1 MSDFDTNT
9 VKRLHEMTGAP
20 MVDCE
25 QALEQCNGDM
35 EKARDSLRKSG
46 KSTAAEVDAKTV
58 MRLREA
64 TGAPMMDC
72 KQALKECSGDMEKS
86 KEWLRKKGTQIAAKA
101 AGREVKEG
109 KFFSYVHH
117 NGKLAV
123 LAEIVCETDFV
134 AMNEQFLAFGKG
146 VCFTIAASNPP
157 VTFLSRENVD
167 PAAVAKEREIV
178 LAQTMLTMKGKPQA
192 VVDKAVE
199 GRMEKFFAEKCL
211 METAYVDPTGQG
223 AAQSVEQKRAEL
235 VGKIGENIKVRRFV
249 RMDLG
254 G

>member
-1 MSDFDTNT
+1 MIDFDANT
-9 VKRLHEMTGAP
+9 VKRLHEMTGAGLE
-20 MVDCE
+20 DCE
-25 QALEQCNGDM
+25 KALEACNGDM
-35 EKARDSLRKSG
+35 EKSRDWLRKQGKVSG
-46 KSTAAEVDAKTV
+46 AEIDAKTV
-58 MRLREA
+58 MRLREM

-72 KQALKECSGDMEKS
+72 KAALRETNGDTEKA
-86 KEWLRKKGTQIAAKA
+86 KEWLRKRGKQIADKA
-101 AGREVKEG
+101 ATREVKEG

-134 AMNEQFLAFGKG
+134 AMNAEFNAFGKG

-157 VTFLSRENVD
+157 VTFLSREQVD
-167 PAAVAKEREIV
+167 PALVAKEREIV
-178 LAQTMLTMKGKPQA
+178 LAQAMMTMKGKPQQ

-223 AAQSVEQKRAEL
+223 DAQSVEQKRAVL